1 MYKVFRMLAGAV
13 MACSAICTEAAE
25 TPASF
30 DLQGQPLNAVVALY
44 YKEVVKRPYVM
55 CNDVLQDT
63 RLVSI
68 RASGKMLDAAMVS
81 QLLDTYGFEA
91 REEKGVVLVCNKP
104 KASEAQEYDPMI
116 YRVQHRDA
124 AYLVDL
130 LSPLVRGTFANK
142 RAASQSLSVGGAQSS
157 PTGSTSMASSV
168 PAPPM
173 SALSMKPGIGDDY
186 IIFTGPEKERAK
198 LTRLLAQL
206 DVATGEVMVK
216 GYLYEVGKNET
227 DGSALNMVLSL
238 LKGKLSLSVAGEAL
252 GNALKIK
259 TGSLDFVASALSAD
273 SRFKI
278 VTSPFTRVRSG
289 ATAML
294 QVGQDVPVLGS
305 IVTNVNGQAQQSV
318 DYRQSGVIIEVT
330 PRVRDGSTDLD
341 LTQTVSDFVQTETGL
356 SATPTLNKREIHTS
370 LSVEDGEVLVIG
382 GLNQSKYEMAKSG
395 LKWLPF
401 SLSKAKGERSSEL
414 VLILELRK
422 I

>member
-1 MYKVFRMLAGAV
+1 MKRIFAGLLAACLCLPVFAGESKDPSV
-13 MACSAICTEAAE
+13 
-25 TPASF
+25 F
-30 DLQGQPLNAVVALY
+30 DLRGVTVAELVSLY
-44 YKEVVKRPYVM
+44 FQEVVKRPYLV
-55 CNDVLQDT
+55 CSDVLTDV
-63 RLVSI
+63 RPVSI
-68 RASGKMLDAAMVS
+68 RAEGKALDAAMLTV
-81 QLLDTYGFEA
+81 LLDQHGYEA
-91 REEKGVVLVCNKP
+91 RNEAGVTVVCKKRELRP
-104 KASEAQEYDPMI
+104 EDDVEPFV
-116 YRVQHRDA
+116 YRPRFRDV

-130 LSPLVRGTFANK
+130 VSPLLKGTFANK
-142 RAASQSLSVGGAQSS
+142 RSTAVSMAVGKPEGKAQGGQPIPQPLAQQAAQAQSMNA
-157 PTGSTSMASSV
+157 GH
-168 PAPPM
+168 
-173 SALSMKPGIGDDY
+173 GDDY
-186 IIFTGPEKERAK
+186 LIFSGQRREIQRLKS
-198 LTRLLAQL
+198 LLAQL

-238 LKGKLSLSVAGEAL
+238 LKGKLSLSVAGDVL

-289 ATAML
+289 STAKL

-305 IVTNVNGQAQQSV
+305 IVTNANGQAQQSV

-330 PRVRDGSTDLD
+330 PRVHDGATDLE

-356 SATPTLNKREIHTS
+356 SATPTLNKREIRTS
-370 LSVEDGEVLVIG
+370 LAVEDGEVLVIG
-382 GLNQSKYEMAKSG
+382 GLNQSKQEATKSG
-395 LKWLPF
+395 LKILPF
-401 SLSKAKGERSSEL
+401 ALSKSTGERSSEL